1 MIEAKKEHLTPY
13 QRDPKARA
21 IIDHYLEKNAKL
33 QASLG
38 KDSTDE
44 QRLLVKKV
52 WETDLLL
59 EIAKLD
65 PEFARKIHAQDD

>member
-1 MIEAKKEHLTPY
+1 MSPY
-13 QRDPKARA
+13 YQNAGIREL
-21 IIDHYLEKNAKL
+21 IDGFLKKNAKL
-33 QASLG
+33 QANLG

-44 QRLLVKKV
+44 ERLLAKKI
-52 WETDLLL
+52 WETNYLL